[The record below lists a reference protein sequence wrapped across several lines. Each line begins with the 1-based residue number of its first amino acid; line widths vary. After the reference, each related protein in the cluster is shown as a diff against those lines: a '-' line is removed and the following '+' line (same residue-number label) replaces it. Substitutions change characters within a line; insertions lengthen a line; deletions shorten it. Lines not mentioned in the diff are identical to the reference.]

1 MNNNKNKVAGSEV
14 FGEAA
19 GELGERKFRTVVLH
33 DCGGS
38 LTAQLFASRK
48 DQVRCSK
55 LDDYFPTKVVAVN
68 FEELIEGEDWLV
80 RAVKAGRRRKVE
92 VIFGGA
98 MAIQKVLE
106 LTKGEKVSFITDGPV
121 RCVEFVDSD
130 SAVVFNAPALDIIAV
145 AAVAK

>member
-19 GELGERKFRTVVLH
+19 GERKYRTVVLH

-38 LTAQLFASRK
+38 LTAQLFASRI

-55 LDDYFPTKVVAVN
+55 LDDCFPTKVVAVN

-106 LTKGEKVSFITDGPV
+106 LTKGEKVSFLSDTSI
-121 RCVEFVDSD
+121 EFVDSD
-130 SAVVFNAPALDIIAV
+130 DAVVFNDAAIAV
-145 AAVAK
+145 

>member
-19 GELGERKFRTVVLH
+19 GERKFRTVVLH

-38 LTAQLFASRK
+38 LTAQLFASCK

-55 LDDYFPTKVVAVN
+55 LDDCFPTKVVAVN

-80 RAVKAGRRRKVE
+80 RAVKVGRRRKVE

-106 LTKGEKVSFITDGPV
+106 LTKGEKVSFLSDASI
-121 RCVEFVDSD
+121 EFVDSD
-130 SAVVFNAPALDIIAV
+130 DAVVFNDTAIAV
-145 AAVAK
+145 

>member
-19 GELGERKFRTVVLH
+19 GERKFRTVVLH

-55 LDDYFPTKVVAVN
+55 LDDCFPTKVVAVN

-106 LTKGEKVSFITDGPV
+106 LTKGEKVSFLSDASI
-121 RCVEFVDSD
+121 EFVDSD
-130 SAVVFNAPALDIIAV
+130 DAVVFNDTAIAV
-145 AAVAK
+145 